1 MAQWVNRLACVL
13 FVVAGVCPSAAA
25 EGPYPFRLAEGFSIE
40 RVAGPPEIQF
50 PMFAA
55 LDDQGRLYVAE
66 SSGLDL
72 YAQLTKLT
80 RKCRISVL
88 EDSDGDGCYE
98 HVRVFAD
105 QLVFPMGLVWRD
117 SRLYVCDPPDVVV
130 YEVQA
135 DGTAG
140 ARKPILGRF
149 GHTDNGSLHGLDF
162 GPDGR
167 LYGTL
172 GSPDGYR
179 LTRADGSV
187 VTGTTGIVFRCR
199 PDGSRPEVLAHG
211 FTNLIEVAFWPTG
224 EIIGTNTWYQ
234 EPAQGLRDSLVHVVE
249 GGFFPYWE
257 EKGQNLPPVTGRK
270 LPALTMF
277 PASACS
283 GMCRVESRQFP
294 RDYHDNLFVAQFNTR
309 SVTRH
314 VLSRDGATF
323 RAANSDFLT
332 TDDPDFRPADV
343 LEDADGSLLVLDTGS
358 WYVQHCPTGGVRKS
372 PAKGAI
378 YRVRYCPGREA
389 NRVGRLSEAVPDG
402 FADPSYRQTS
412 PPGQYGPGSKVVDP
426 WGRQIDWPNA
436 PPDRLASLLSDPRP
450 AVRQRASGT
459 LVRRGKDALGPLAV
473 VLRGPAADAGN
484 STLAAAQRAAVWA
497 LAAIEQEASLPPL
510 REALAGS
517 NPEVLALAARAIA
530 RRGDRQVAPRL
541 RELLG
546 HAQAHVRMAA
556 AEAMVHCGDSSS
568 IPTLLQALTK
578 DPDPMLQHMLVYAL
592 SALADRGALEAALK
606 HEHPRV
612 QQAALILLSQPPHKA
627 LSVDQVVA
635 SASAAD
641 GELRGTAQSI
651 LRQHPQWGSQAVDLV
666 RRLIEQPELAAAD
679 EAALR
684 SYILA
689 FQTSPAVTELVGR
702 ALTQPAK
709 RLPDARQVLLLDTMA
724 GCSLAT
730 LPPAWTTALDRAVAQ
745 SSPEVRSQ
753 AVRTAATL
761 QVPQLDEALARIAAD
776 RTAAPPL
783 RLEALR
789 GVIRRRPALT
799 DEQCDL
805 LLRETG
811 KGNSPLVRLAAGQIV
826 SEARLNSAQFRQ
838 LVGVLRGDPLLSPTV
853 ALSVFERSEV
863 RDTAP
868 ELIVYLTESIK
879 HGWILPETQIHGVLS
894 SLPEAQR
901 AQWETRLKAAQQSTG
916 DQVALVSEYEPLA
929 EGGNADRGRALFVG
943 KGTCATCHR
952 VGNEGGTIGP
962 DLTKIGAIRSG
973 RDLVESLVLPSATIA
988 QRYETYVVVTNA
1000 GRVLDGVLTR
1010 RSAEVIVLSGA
1021 SGSESRIRT
1030 DEIDEM
1036 AISKRSLMPETT
1048 IKLLTR
1054 EEVRDLLAYLRSLK

>member
-1 MAQWVNRLACVL
+1 MAQWVNRLARVL
-13 FVVAGVCPSAAA
+13 FVVAGGYPSAAA
-25 EGPYPFRLAEGFSIE
+25 EGPYSFRLPEGFSIE

-72 YAQLTKLT
+72 YAELTKLT
-80 RKCRISVL
+80 RQCRISVL
-88 EDSDGDGCYE
+88 EDRDGDGCYE

-105 QLVFPMGLVWRD
+105 KLVFPMGLVWRD
-117 SRLYVCDPPDVVV
+117 NRLYVCDPPDVVA

-140 ARKPILGRF
+140 ARQRILGNF

-162 GPDGR
+162 GPDGL

-179 LTRADGSV
+179 LKRADGSV

-234 EPAQGLRDSLVHVVE
+234 EPTQGLRDSLVHVVE

-283 GMCRVESRQFP
+283 GMCRVESRQSP

-332 TDDPDFRPADV
+332 TEDPDFRPADV

-358 WYVQHCPTGGVRKS
+358 WYVQHCPTGGIRKS

-378 YRVRYCPGREA
+378 YRVRY
-389 NRVGRLSEAVPDG
+389 
-402 FADPSYRQTS
+402 
-412 PPGQYGPGSKVVDP
+412 GPGNSPVDP

-436 PPDRLASLLSDPRP
+436 PANRLASLLSDPRP
-450 AVRQRASGT
+450 AVRQKASRT
-459 LVRRGKDALGPLAV
+459 LVRCGKNAIGPLAA

-484 STLAAAQRAAVWA
+484 STLTAAQRAAVWA
-497 LAAIEQEASLPPL
+497 LAGIEQEASLPPL
-510 REALAGS
+510 REALAAS
-517 NPEVLALAARAIA
+517 HPDLLALAARAIA

-546 HAQAHVRMAA
+546 HAQSHVRMAA
-556 AEAMVHCGDSSS
+556 AEATVHCGDPSS
-568 IPTLLQALTK
+568 IPALLEALTK
-578 DPDPMLQHMLVYAL
+578 DPDPMLQHMLVYAS

-612 QQAALILLSQPPHKA
+612 QQAALILLGQPPHEA

-666 RRLIEQPELAAAD
+666 RRLIEQPDLAAAD

-689 FQTSPAVTELVGR
+689 FQTSPAITELVGR
-702 ALTQPAK
+702 TLTQPTK

-730 LPPAWTTALDRAVAQ
+730 LPTTWTTALGRAVEQ

-761 QVPQLDEALARIAAD
+761 QVPQLDDTLARIAAD
-776 RTAAPPL
+776 GTASTPL

-789 GVIRRRPALT
+789 GVIRRHPALS
-799 DEQCDL
+799 DEQFDL
-805 LLRETG
+805 LLCEAG
-811 KGNSPLVRLAAGQIV
+811 KGKSPLARLAAGQIV

-863 RDTAP
+863 KDTAP
-868 ELIVYLTESIK
+868 ELIVYLVESVK
-879 HGWILPETQIHGVLS
+879 QGWILPEQQMHSVWS

-901 AQWETRLKAAQQSTG
+901 ARWGTRLKAAQQSAG
-916 DQVALVSEYEPLA
+916 DQVALVSEYQPLA

-943 KGTCATCHR
+943 KGTCSTCHR

-1000 GRVLDGVLTR
+1000 GRVFDGVLTR

-1048 IKLLTR
+1048 IKILTR